1 MNRPVPKPTTCK
13 RCEATIRFVEVITPR
28 ATFPIAVNPVPD
40 RTGNIAARK
49 LGTRYTAGYFLRGGE
64 EPKPGFVVFRKHT
77 VDCPPEAPK
86 HARSEATPLF

>member
-1 MNRPVPKPTTCK
+1 MNRPVPHPTTCK

-28 ATFPIAVNPVPD
+28 ATFPVAVNPVPD

-77 VDCPPEAPK
+77 EDCPPEAPK
-86 HARSEATPLF
+86 HSRSEATPLF

>member
-1 MNRPVPKPTTCK
+1 MTATPGPTICR
-13 RCEATIRFVEVITPR
+13 RCQATLRFVEMITPR
-28 ATFPIAVNPVPD
+28 ATFPVAVNPVPD

-77 VDCPPEAPK
+77 EDCPPEAPK
-86 HARSEATPLF
+86 HSRSEATPLF

>member
-13 RCEATIRFVEVITPR
+13 RCEATIRFVEVITQR
-28 ATFPIAVNPVPD
+28 ATFPVAVNPVPD

-49 LGTRYTAGYFLRGGE
+49 LGTRYTAGYFLRAGE

-77 VDCPPEAPK
+77 EDCPPEAPK
-86 HARSEATPLF
+86 HSRSEATPLF

>member
-1 MNRPVPKPTTCK
+1 MTPVPKPTTCK
-13 RCEATIRFVEVITPR
+13 RCEATIRFVEVITQR
-28 ATFPIAVNPVPD
+28 ATFPVAVNPVPD

-77 VDCPPEAPK
+77 EDCPPEAPK
-86 HARSEATPLF
+86 HARFEAAPLF